1 MYGEAVAAYESST
14 VSVTSQST
22 SKLMLLAVNGT
33 LMRGLALNPNM
44 QAVGA
49 VFVSEAQ
56 TAPVYRLW
64 SIQDAYPGML
74 RASSGGA
81 AIWLELWEVTAAG
94 LVEILSREPPG
105 LSMGWVALAD
115 GRQVLGVLAEAM
127 AVETQREITT
137 FGGWRAYCAA
147 QAPSGGPAT

>member
-1 MYGEAVAAYESST
+1 
-14 VSVTSQST
+14 
-22 SKLMLLAVNGT
+22 
-33 LMRGLALNPNM
+33 MRGLALNPNL

-74 RASSGGA
+74 RASTGGA

-105 LSMGWVALAD
+105 LSIGWVALAD
-115 GRQVLGVLAEAM
+115 GRQVLGVLAEAL
-127 AVETQREITT
+127 AVEARREITA
-137 FGGWRAYCAA
+137 FGGWRAYRAA
-147 QAPSGGPAT
+147 LEASGGPAA